1 MKTLAEII
9 TELLETR
16 KITQK
21 DLCKK
26 IGIAQGYLGDIKKG
40 RTVGSESSIQ
50 AIIDGLVL
58 TKEEEHEVWKAWT
71 YEKGHK
77 ETMEYY
83 FKLEDENKKLKKI
96 LKEIKE
102 I

>member
-1 MKTLAEII
+1 MRTLAEII
-9 TELLETR
+9 TELLKTR

-77 ETMEYY
+77 KTMEYY
-83 FKLEDENKKLKKI
+83 FKLEDENRKLKKI